1 MKGCYDLGKECQFLR
16 LLSLSAPSDFQH
28 CNRLHQTWRQQL
40 HLSFL
45 RIVLHNDNVHYWGLT
60 ITRNSW
66 ELFVKSNSIIGR
78 LMTQFSAT
86 PLLQNIQMWKV
97 SKILNT
103 AHMDMD
109 CQSGSYFRTEVITNK
124 VRKIGKIMLLLSTKL
139 LRLRSREVGTENIW
153 NTHQK
158 DGQI

>member
-1 MKGCYDLGKECQFLR
+1 MISERSANFCA
-16 LLSLSAPSDFQH
+16 LLLHSTH
-28 CNRLHQTWRQQL
+28 NRLNQTWGLQL
-40 HLSFL
+40 HLSVL
-45 RIVLHNDNVHYWGLT
+45 RIVLSLQYNVHYWGLT
-60 ITRNSW
+60 IGNSW

-78 LMTQFSAT
+78 LMTQFNAT
-86 PLLQNIQMWKV
+86 PLLQNIQIWEV

-124 VRKIGKIMLLLSTKL
+124 VRKIAKIMLLLSTKL

-153 NTHQK
+153 NTHKK